1 MSEHDETAGRSAG
14 GRRARKF
21 RRRAEARP
29 DEILDAALAL
39 FSESGFDGTRMDDV
53 ARRAGLSK
61 GAVYL
66 YFPSKKALLEGLVRR
81 AVVPIAETQLG
92 MLAGHRGNPRPAIR
106 QALLAVS
113 ERLADPH
120 VAAVPKIV
128 LREAITAPEI
138 AQMYREEVLD
148 RAIPALTALIARGVE
163 DGHIRPVDPE
173 MTVRSIVGPVLA
185 HILLAEVFD
194 IRPAGGLQIDRL
206 VRNHL
211 AILFDGLSPD
221 GGG

>member
-1 MSEHDETAGRSAG
+1 MTTESDTP
-14 GRRARKF
+14 RRQKPTRKF
-21 RRRAEARP
+21 RRRAAARP

-39 FSESGFDGTRMDDV
+39 FSESGFDGTRMEDV
-53 ARRAGLSK
+53 ARYAGLSK

-66 YFPSKKALLEGLVRR
+66 YFPSKRALLEGLVRR

-92 MLAGHRGNPRPAIR
+92 QLASHRGDPRPAIR
-106 QALLAVS
+106 QTLLAIA
-113 ERLADPH
+113 ERLSDPH

-148 RAIPALTALIARGVE
+148 RAIPAVTALIARGVE

-173 MTVRSIVGPVLA
+173 MTVRSIVGPILA
-185 HILLAEVFD
+185 HILLAEVFG
-194 IRPAGGLQIDRL
+194 IQPTNGLEVDRL

-211 AILFDGLSPD
+211 DVLFDGLTPT
-221 GGG
+221 GGA